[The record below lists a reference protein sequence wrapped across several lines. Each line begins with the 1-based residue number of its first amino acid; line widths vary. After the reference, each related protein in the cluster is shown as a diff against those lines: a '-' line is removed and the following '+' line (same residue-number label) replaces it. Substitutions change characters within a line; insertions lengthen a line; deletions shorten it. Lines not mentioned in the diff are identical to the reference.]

1 MQLAIDRPLA
11 RRLGSLAV
19 PVVIAMVSQ
28 TLINW
33 VDHILIGRLPS
44 AESIPGQAAL
54 GPALNLFWA
63 VGGTL
68 AAISVGTQAL
78 TARRLG
84 EQQHSRAG
92 QVLFNSIIVAAG
104 FSAFASFLGWVAAP
118 SLFRMIHHVP
128 EEVRLG
134 IPYLKWRMAGVF
146 AMVVT
151 MSYKSWFDGLGRTRV
166 FMGVAIT
173 MNIINAVLNVLLIFG
188 VGGFPRL
195 GMEGSGIA
203 SMISSYIG
211 LAMLIGWSLRYRK
224 SYDCYHLKNVSRRQ
238 QWELIKLSAPSAL
251 ATLFVMSGFSVFYKI
266 VGILDGRTGE
276 GSTVYAA
283 ATQNI
288 IVILMAFFT
297 GCMAYGTATATLV
310 GQSMG
315 AKQYDLAERYG
326 WEAVKIGVYLTL
338 VVGLGVIVFPDAV
351 LHVFSKDAAVIAV
364 ARPIL
369 RICGAL
375 LPFVLSALVLTQ
387 ALFGAGNTKFVMKV
401 EFGLHF
407 FCLVP
412 LAYLFGIYFG
422 WGVLGVWM
430 GAFAYII
437 LLCTIMGWKFAEGA
451 WKEIQI

>member
-1 MQLAIDRPLA
+1 M
-11 RRLGSLAV
+11 
-19 PVVIAMVSQ
+19 VIAMVSQ

-173 MNIINAVLNVLLIFG
+173 MNIINA
-188 VGGFPRL
+188 
-195 GMEGSGIA
+195 
-203 SMISSYIG
+203 
-211 LAMLIGWSLRYRK
+211 
-224 SYDCYHLKNVSRRQ
+224 
-238 QWELIKLSAPSAL
+238 
-251 ATLFVMSGFSVFYKI
+251 
-266 VGILDGRTGE
+266 
-276 GSTVYAA
+276 
-283 ATQNI
+283 
-288 IVILMAFFT
+288 
-297 GCMAYGTATATLV
+297 
-310 GQSMG
+310 
-315 AKQYDLAERYG
+315 
-326 WEAVKIGVYLTL
+326 
-338 VVGLGVIVFPDAV
+338 
-351 LHVFSKDAAVIAV
+351 
-364 ARPIL
+364 
-369 RICGAL
+369 
-375 LPFVLSALVLTQ
+375 
-387 ALFGAGNTKFVMKV
+387 
-401 EFGLHF
+401 
-407 FCLVP
+407 
-412 LAYLFGIYFG
+412 
-422 WGVLGVWM
+422 
-430 GAFAYII
+430 
-437 LLCTIMGWKFAEGA
+437 
-451 WKEIQI
+451 